1 MTILKNEF
9 TIKKAQKEKSPKKP
23 LLKNSTKHLT
33 ELTPILHH
41 FFKKKKKNR
50 KGENIL
56 KFILWGQPALV
67 CYQNQ
72 PESVSCSVVSNS
84 LQLHGL

>member
-41 FFKKKKKNR
+41 FFKKKKKKQKR
-50 KGENIL
+50 REHFEIHFMGPTSTSMLPK
-56 KFILWGQPALV
+56 PA
-67 CYQNQ
+67 
-72 PESVSCSVVSNS
+72 
-84 LQLHGL
+84 

>member
-33 ELTPILHH
+33 ELTPILHD
-41 FFKKKKKNR
+41 FFKKKKKTEEER
-50 KGENIL
+50 T
-56 KFILWGQPALV
+56 F
-67 CYQNQ
+67 
-72 PESVSCSVVSNS
+72 
-84 LQLHGL
+84 

>member
-33 ELTPILHH
+33 ELTPILHD
-41 FFKKKKKNR
+41 FFKKKKTQKR
-50 KGENIL
+50 REHFEIHFMGPTSTSMLPK
-56 KFILWGQPALV
+56 PA
-67 CYQNQ
+67 
-72 PESVSCSVVSNS
+72 
-84 LQLHGL
+84 

>member
-33 ELTPILHH
+33 ELTPILHD
-41 FFKKKKKNR
+41 FFKKKKKNKR
-50 KGENIL
+50 REHFEIHFMGPTSTSMLPK
-56 KFILWGQPALV
+56 PA
-67 CYQNQ
+67 
-72 PESVSCSVVSNS
+72 
-84 LQLHGL
+84 